1 MKNRNSSKNL
11 QQKDTDMRLEDFD
24 NDEDKIIQDR
34 LKQKTWNE
42 IRTNDSWAIFKIMA
56 EFVNGYETMGRI
68 GPCVSIFG
76 SARTKPEDKYY
87 KLAESIAF
95 KISKAGYGVITGGGP
110 GIMEAGNKGAHLGG
124 GTSVG
129 LNIVLPFEQHFNP
142 YIDGDKNLNFDYFF
156 VRKVMFVKYSQ
167 GFVVMPG
174 GFGTLDEL
182 FEAITLIQT
191 KKIARFPIILVGTT
205 FWSGL
210 IDWIKTELI
219 EKEQTIS
226 PDDLKLIKIVDTEE
240 EVVEVLDNFYKKYNL
255 KPNF

>member
-1 MKNRNSSKNL
+1 MSEIYQNEEER
-11 QQKDTDMRLEDFD
+11 
-24 NDEDKIIQDR
+24 IQEK

-42 IRTNDSWAIFKIMA
+42 VRTNDSWAIFKIMS
-56 EFVNGYETMGRI
+56 EFVNGYEIMGRI

-76 SARTKPEDKYY
+76 SARTKPDDKYY
-87 KLAESIAF
+87 LLAEKIAY

-129 LNIVLPFEQHFNP
+129 LNIDLPFEQHFNP
-142 YIDGDKNLNFDYFF
+142 YIDRDKNLNFDYFF

-174 GFGTLDEL
+174 GFGTLDEM

-191 KKIARFPIILVGTT
+191 KKTI
-205 FWSGL
+205 
-210 IDWIKTELI
+210 EL
-219 EKEQTIS
+219 T
-226 PDDLKLIKIVDTEE
+226 LKIVDNYFILFLTNELNKITINE
-240 EVVEVLDNFYKKYNL
+240 FEKLEPLKSQAKSILIFNKSKKEYLNKIVEIEDKINLFKKIFEGAKL
-255 KPNF
+255 PPSK

>member
-1 MKNRNSSKNL
+1 MAFEQYEN
-11 QQKDTDMRLEDFD
+11 E
-24 NDEDKIIQDR
+24 EDKIQEK

-42 IRTNDSWAIFKIMA
+42 IRTNDSWGIFKIMS
-56 EFVNGYETMGRI
+56 EFVNGYESMARI

-76 SARTKPEDKYY
+76 SARIKPDNKYY
-87 KLAESIAF
+87 LLAEKIAY

-110 GIMEAGNKGAHLGG
+110 GIMEAGNKGAHNGE

-129 LNIVLPFEQHFNP
+129 LNIELPFEQHYNP
-142 YIDGDKNLNFDYFF
+142 YIDKDKNLNFDYFF

-191 KKIARFPIILVGTT
+191 KKIGKFPIILVGTD

-210 IDWIKTELI
+210 IDWINTVLI
-219 EKEQTIS
+219 EKEKTVHLE
-226 PDDLKLIKIVDTEE
+226 DMNLIKIVDTED
-240 EVVEVLDNFYKKYNL
+240 EVVKALDDFYKKYNL
-255 KPNF
+255 SPNF

>member
-1 MKNRNSSKNL
+1 MAFNDYEN
-11 QQKDTDMRLEDFD
+11 EDYR
-24 NDEDKIIQDR
+24 IQDK

-42 IRTNDSWAIFKIMA
+42 IRTNDSWAIFKIMS
-56 EFVNGYETMGRI
+56 EFVNGYESMARI

-76 SARTKPEDKYY
+76 SARTKPDDKYY
-87 KLAESIAF
+87 LLAESIAY

-110 GIMEAGNKGAHLGG
+110 GIMEAGNKGAHRGE

-129 LNIVLPFEQHFNP
+129 LNIELPFEQHYNP
-142 YIDGDKNLNFDYFF
+142 YIDKDKNLNFDYFF

-182 FEAITLIQT
+182 FEAVTLIQT
-191 KKIARFPIILVGTT
+191 EKIGKFPIILVGTE

-210 IDWIKTELI
+210 LDWIKTVMIDKMKNANPE
-219 EKEQTIS
+219 
-226 PDDLKLIKIVDTEE
+226 DMNLIKVVDTED
-240 EVVEVLDNFYKKYNL
+240 EVLEALDNFYKKYNL
-255 KPNF
+255 SPNF